1 MFSEVESINT
11 KSYELILALSGNHS
25 KEILLET
32 AENTYCYKF

>member
-1 MFSEVESINT
+1 MFSEVGSINT
-11 KSYELILALSGNHS
+11 KSYELILALSGNHN